1 MGNFVG
7 GELKINEEA
16 NMTPN
21 NEDTKKK
28 IIDTSQKIQEVLL
41 LLLSDN
47 DDLRQRLEQEASDRK
62 KETAERQGDR
72 DRLQGAINDNA
83 SKGKEEMNELR
94 EMILQER
101 DERKDQAQNMDD
113 FFR

>member
-62 KETAERQGDR
+62 KETAELRERLVTSKINLTKKLQR
-72 DRLQGAINDNA
+72 DRVTGIDF
-83 SKGKEEMNELR
+83 KEPSMTTPV
-94 EMILQER
+94 
-101 DERKDQAQNMDD
+101 
-113 FFR
+113 